1 MSTKY
6 NVLARALR
14 ASASFAFLFVVAAMA
29 MARSVASQLAT
40 RPNRPFHLFKIEGL
54 STESFARTVAGCG
67 DVDGDGAPDWI
78 VGAPFSSAN
87 GAQSG
92 RALVVSGR
100 TGLTIFEVRGS
111 AFEQLGWSVTGV
123 GDVDRD
129 GHADF
134 AITSLVT
141 GVVRVWS
148 GRTLRVLSVLKGDAA
163 EERVGWSIAGLGDCD
178 GDGTPDFAY
187 SSLTGTG
194 TYVGQVRVVSAKDG
208 RLLWSVRDTT
218 ATGLGD
224 VVARAGDLD
233 RDGYA
238 DVLVRSMADASGNG
252 NRPLVVLHS
261 GKTGRAIHTWT
272 GGDSS
277 FGTSVATCGDVDRDG
292 VDDIVIGSP
301 RSGAH
306 LEGQVALQSG
316 MTGKSLWVTT
326 GTNPFEAFGA
336 AVAAAGDVD
345 RDGVPDVVVGA
356 PGHDESR
363 FVDVGRAQVLSGV
376 DGRVIETF
384 LGRRTKG
391 AFGSSIANLSDVNGD
406 GTADFVVGAPTDG
419 SSYRDAE
426 GFVGARA
433 QVLSPN
439 RLSLVTDV
447 HWVDANERWRTMD
460 LDAGTA
466 NAGKVWLLLGSLT
479 GTGPTRL
486 PWFDLP
492 LTFDAYTS
500 LLLASPN
507 TLLPSVGILD
517 ASGRASSDVFHPM
530 WPSTAYHAFV
540 VLDFQNVRI
549 CCPSVAVPTSV
560 RVP

>member
-1 MSTKY
+1 MSRKHVIHSLVSVAPLVCAVTI
-6 NVLARALR
+6 
-14 ASASFAFLFVVAAMA
+14 AAMTT
-29 MARSVASQLAT
+29 ARIAASQLAA
-40 RPNRPFHLFKIEGL
+40 RPNRPFHLFKIDGL
-54 STESFARTVAGCG
+54 PAESFARSIAGCG
-67 DVDGDGAPDWI
+67 DVDRDGAPDWI
-78 VGAPFSSAN
+78 VGAPFSSEN
-87 GAQSG
+87 GVQSG

-100 TGLTIFEVRGS
+100 TGLTIFEVKGS
-111 AFEQLGWSVTGV
+111 AFEQLGWSVCGV

-129 GHADF
+129 GHGDF
-134 AITSLVT
+134 AIASLVT

-148 GRTLRVLSVLKGDAA
+148 GRTRSVLTVLTGDAA
-163 EERVGWSIAGLGDCD
+163 EERVGWSIAGVGDCD
-178 GDGTPDFAY
+178 GDGTPDIAY
-187 SSLTGTG
+187 SSLTGSG
-194 TYVGQVRVVSAKDG
+194 TYIGKVRVVSAKDG
-208 RLLWSVRDTT
+208 RSLWSIGDTT

-224 VVARAGDLD
+224 VVVSAGDLD

-252 NRPLVVLHS
+252 NRPLVVLRS
-261 GKTGRAIHTWT
+261 GKTGHAIHTWT

-277 FGTSVATCGDVDRDG
+277 FGASVANCGDVDRDG
-292 VDDIVIGSP
+292 ADDIVIGSP
-301 RSGAH
+301 RGGASF
-306 LEGQVALQSG
+306 EGRVTVQSG
-316 MTGKSLWVTT
+316 KSGKALWSAT
-326 GTNPFEAFGA
+326 GTAAFEEFGA

-345 RDGVPDVVVGA
+345 RDGIPDVVVGA
-356 PGHDESR
+356 PGHDESKYL
-363 FVDVGRAQVLSGV
+363 DVGLARVLSGV

-391 AFGSSIANLSDVNGD
+391 AFGASIASLGDVNGD
-406 GTADFVVGAPTDG
+406 GMSDFVVGAPTDG

-426 GFVGARA
+426 GYIGARA
-433 QVLSPN
+433 QVLSPK
-439 RLSLVTDV
+439 RLSLVTDC
-447 HWVDANERWRTMD
+447 HWVDANDRWRTMD

-479 GTGPTRL
+479 STGPTKL

-507 TLLPSVGILD
+507 TVLPSVGILD
-517 ASGRASSDVFHPM
+517 AAGRASSDVFHPL

-540 VLDFQNVRI
+540 VLDFQSVTI